1 MPRYYFDVMS
11 GNSLLEDMEGSELV
25 DLDHAVTEAL
35 EDARALMSEAV
46 RQGHDISDGSI
57 VIRDGD
63 RTLLKVVRFADALD
77 RKS

>member
-11 GNSLLEDMEGSELV
+11 GNSVLEDMEGSELV
-25 DLDHAVTEAL
+25 DLNHAVAEAL

-57 VIRDGD
+57 VIRNGD
-63 RTLLKVVRFADALD
+63 RTLLKVIRFTDALD

>member
-11 GNSLLEDMEGSELV
+11 GNSVLEDMEGSELV
-25 DLDHAVTEAL
+25 DLTHAVAEAL

-46 RQGHDISDGSI
+46 RQGHDISDGSM

-77 RKS
+77 RKP